1 METLLPRQYY
11 IERFLGADFFTKD
24 HLLCTPNFP
33 QNQYFLSPD
42 THTYENEMLVL
53 QKHLRTYGTERRI
66 PNKNNKVFTSLSLC

>member
-53 QKHLRTYGTERRI
+53 QKHLRTYGTER
-66 PNKNNKVFTSLSLC
+66 NGGSLVKKAKSSPR